1 MLLCTLWRNQ
11 SSYLLLSVDS
21 QTSAGNRKLYN
32 KYHEQDDHVL
42 SFTVKEQQQWTHCRH
57 WTCIILL
64 IVSVTEALHKQ
75 LKDLIYR
82 NISANSKKIESVCKV
97 HYCLWNTIRLGIFF
111 HINTLIYNEF
121 SKTVMLRQHIV
132 GDKQCAGQKQDKDAR
147 HQQRQL

>member
-1 MLLCTLWRNQ
+1 MCNREQAAKLSFVLLCTLWRNQ

-64 IVSVTEALHKQ
+64 IVSVTAALHKQ
-75 LKDLIYR
+75 LEELIYR

-97 HYCLWNTIRLGIFF
+97 VCEIQPSSVSSPT
-111 HINTLIYNEF
+111 
-121 SKTVMLRQHIV
+121 
-132 GDKQCAGQKQDKDAR
+132 
-147 HQQRQL
+147 